1 MHKLT
6 RHPADT
12 ERYANEV
19 IAYFAT
25 QLAEAAGT
33 GFKDASLDYLADFWL
48 DESGA
53 VHQLLRSHEHSA

>member
-1 MHKLT
+1 MET
-6 RHPADT
+6 PSDT

-25 QLAEAAGT
+25 QLPESAGT

-53 VHQLLRSHEHSA
+53 